1 MKILLS
7 ALLLFTTIS
16 LNAEQAV
23 ITTTEQHGNAQS
35 GTMSETSGLVSSQSY
50 STDVWFHRLELELT
64 GDINNN
70 GFFHRLYLRFDAD
83 TNRASQPVWAE
94 FSLQRPGRAEQR
106 FHVSSIFWL
115 YRQSRNDWFAIDTI
129 FEHDYATAYYDVII
143 RLYDA
148 NTGWLLAEI
157 SGYDEIILADLPL
170 EDLQR
175 DQPLLVVVESYGGS
189 LGIFVLFGLGLLFYR
204 QYLYGRRFHRKSTFT
219 E

>member
-7 ALLLFTTIS
+7 ALLLLS
-16 LNAEQAV
+16 AVNLNAEQTN
-23 ITTTEQHGNAQS
+23 ITTTEQHGTAETGSMND
-35 GTMSETSGLVSSQSY
+35 TSGLVSAQRY

-106 FHVSSIFWL
+106 FYVSSIFTL
-115 YRQSRNDWFAIDTI
+115 YRQSSNDWFAIDTI
-129 FEHDYATAYYDVII
+129 FEDDFATAYYDVII

-148 NTGWLLAEI
+148 NTGWLLADI
-157 SGYDEIILADLPL
+157 SGYDEMILADLPL
-170 EDLQR
+170 EDVQR
-175 DQPLLVVVESYGGS
+175 DQPVLMVVESYGGGI
-189 LGIFVLFGLGLLFYR
+189 GIFALFMLGVLLYR
-204 QYLYGRRFHRKSTFT
+204 QCAFATKRGITN
-219 E
+219 